1 MQNWT
6 ETSTLKLIFIDFN
19 PITLKTSFTCQEK
32 DCVLSAYMISYENMI
47 KPVKPKTLTVYQDAD
62 GNEPFT
68 NWLNSLRDVQGRKRI
83 SARLRRLEQGNYGDC
98 EPIGKGLSEL
108 RMFFGPGY
116 RVYFGEEG
124 DNIVLLVCGGDKSS
138 QTQDIEAA
146 KAYWKEHLNHA

>member
-1 MQNWT
+1 
-6 ETSTLKLIFIDFN
+6 
-19 PITLKTSFTCQEK
+19 
-32 DCVLSAYMISYENMI
+32 MIGYSGLI

-98 EPIGKGLSEL
+98 EPIGEGLSEL

-124 DNIVLLVCGGDKSS
+124 DNIVLLLCGGDKSS

-146 KAYWKEHLNHA
+146 KAYGKEHLSHA